1 MKIPNSIQIG
11 GHKID
16 VCFAQIDNLGEYHAE
31 HKRIKINAS
40 IATDDRAVF
49 ETLRHEMIHCAFD
62 ISGIAFCE
70 TFEEEALVRCLDNI
84 FFPAYEKLV
93 TILLK

>member
-1 MKIPNSIQIG
+1 MKIPNSVQVG

-16 VCFAQIDNLGEYHAE
+16 ICFAQIENLGEYHTE
-31 HKRIKINAS
+31 LKQIKINSSLAGYDK
-40 IATDDRAVF
+40 ACF

-70 TFEEEALVRCLDNI
+70 TFEEEAIVRCLDNV

-93 TILLK
+93 AQITK

>member
-1 MKIPNSIQIG
+1 MKLPNSVQVG

-16 VCFAQIDNLGEYHAE
+16 VFFAQIENLGEYHTE
-31 HKRIKINAS
+31 LKQIKINAAI
-40 IATDDRAVF
+40 IADDKVVF

-70 TFEEEALVRCLDNI
+70 TFEEEAIVRCLDNV

-93 TILLK
+93 TQINK